1 MIYKNIIT
9 QQLQTTFFQV
19 IKEREQ
25 KKQQKYKNLEKPS
38 DTTLN
43 KSDSPKTIPETLNSE
58 EKSADPQN
66 KTGKLDEVIE
76 EYIKNQP
83 PAADGS
89 KDQRKTEKEKII
101 QEQQTRKTKE
111 KRLKKFKS
119 KLQSYKQDVAV
130 ETTVNVI
137 EDIVIKPSV
146 SNFRKPEEEDGLV
159 INVDQDDIDCMICD

>member
-1 MIYKNIIT
+1 M
-9 QQLQTTFFQV
+9 
-19 IKEREQ
+19 
-25 KKQQKYKNLEKPS
+25 S
-38 DTTLN
+38 
-43 KSDSPKTIPETLNSE
+43 SSE
-58 EKSADPQN
+58 EKSADAQN

-83 PAADGS
+83 PAADAS
-89 KDQRKTEKEKII
+89 KDQRNAEEEKII
-101 QEQQTRKTKE
+101 QEQQTRITKE

>member
-1 MIYKNIIT
+1 M
-9 QQLQTTFFQV
+9 
-19 IKEREQ
+19 
-25 KKQQKYKNLEKPS
+25 
-38 DTTLN
+38 
-43 KSDSPKTIPETLNSE
+43 
-58 EKSADPQN
+58 
-66 KTGKLDEVIE
+66 IE

-83 PAADGS
+83 PAADAS
-89 KDQRKTEKEKII
+89 KDQRKAEEEKII
-101 QEQQTRKTKE
+101 QEQQTRTTKE